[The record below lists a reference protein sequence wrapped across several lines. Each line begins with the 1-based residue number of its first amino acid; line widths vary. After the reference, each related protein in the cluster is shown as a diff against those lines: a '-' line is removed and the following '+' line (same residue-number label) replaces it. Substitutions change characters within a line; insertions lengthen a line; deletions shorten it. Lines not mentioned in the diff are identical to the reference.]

1 MCLLVDEPRALPWAG
16 MTDAVGVENPR
27 RLIHAVGVENPPPL
41 RRRQK
46 PTAARP
52 ILQAEGLP
60 HTSPGQRRGFI
71 GSTDSRQAK
80 GLPHRKTARKDRRT
94 PKSWRRLERAV
105 NPHP

>member
-1 MCLLVDEPRALPWAG
+1 VKMNRAFSAPMCLLVDEPRALPWAG
-16 MTDAVGVENPR
+16 MTD
-27 RLIHAVGVENPPPL
+27 AVGVENPPPL